1 MLNFN
6 SPIMDTKEYSEIK
19 ISEVEPIFKI
29 NLRGKNRD
37 FVTKI
42 GKELSIITPV
52 DPIHLQVMKNL
63 IFFG

>member
-6 SPIMDTKEYSEIK
+6 TPIIDTKEYSEIK
-19 ISEVEPIFKI
+19 ISEIEPILKI
-29 NLRGKNRD
+29 NLRGKSRD

-52 DPIHLQVMKNL
+52 DKELKALYI
-63 IFFG
+63 I